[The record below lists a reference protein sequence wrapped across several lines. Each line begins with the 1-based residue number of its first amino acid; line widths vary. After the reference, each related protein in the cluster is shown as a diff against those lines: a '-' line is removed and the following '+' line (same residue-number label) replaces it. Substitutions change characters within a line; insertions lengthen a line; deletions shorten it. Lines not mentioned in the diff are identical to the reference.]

1 LTRKGEKVDKILS
14 VWKINDVLCLS
25 YRVDRISIVF
35 MTAVI
40 ILWITA
46 GIYSLFYMKDKENL
60 KRYYSFY
67 VILFFV
73 LIAMSTAA
81 NLFTFYMNY
90 ELMTLLSAPLVM
102 HEQTKE
108 ARVAGFKYILYSLF
122 GAYFVL
128 FGFFV
133 LNKYCSSLYFTY
145 GGTLNQAIVLGNEGL
160 VRLAVFFMILGFGV
174 KAGMWPFHAWLTTA
188 HPIAVSPASAVLS
201 GVIVKAG
208 VVGIIRSVFYLAGP
222 DFIRDTWVQTLWMI
236 LTLMTVL
243 MGSTLAF
250 FEPVLKKRLAY
261 STISQVSYIL
271 FGLSLL
277 ETTAYEGSLLQFE
290 AHAFAKCALF
300 LMAGV
305 MIILS
310 GSVKVEDMKGIGKK
324 YPVLLW
330 CFTIASLSM
339 IGIPPTGGF
348 LAKWYLMEGALNSN
362 IGVVCWLGPVVLLV
376 SALLTAGYL
385 LPVSMRG
392 FLPGEDYC
400 DDGKEKVKL
409 PLVCMVPI
417 IVLTILCVLAGVL
430 PNIFTGGGM

>member
-1 LTRKGEKVDKILS
+1 MKNMITL
-14 VWKINDVLCLS
+14 WKINDVLNIAFKI
-25 YRVDRISIVF
+25 DRISIVF
-35 MTAVI
+35 LVAI
-40 ILWITA
+40 AILWICA
-46 GIYSLFYMKDKENL
+46 GIYSVFYMKHKENL
-60 KRYYSFY
+60 KRYYFFY
-67 VILFFV
+67 IILFFV
-73 LIAMSTAA
+73 MVAMACAA
-81 NLFTFYMNY
+81 NLFTYYMNY

-108 ARVAGFKYILYSLF
+108 ARDSGFKYLIYSLF

-133 LNKYCSSLYFTY
+133 LNKYCESLTFTY
-145 GGTLNQAIVLGNEGL
+145 GGRLNMNLVNGHEGIVLF
-160 VRLAVFFMILGFGV
+160 AAFCMILGFGV
-174 KAGMWPFHAWLTTA
+174 KAGVWPFHAWLTSA

-208 VVGIIRSVFYLAGP
+208 VTGIIRSIFYLFGA
-222 DFIRDTWVQTLWMI
+222 DFVRGTWVQTTWMV
-236 LTLMTVL
+236 LSLMTVL

-277 ETTAYEGSLLQFE
+277 NDTAYEGAILQFE

-305 MIILS
+305 MIIIS
-310 GSVKVEDMKGIGKK
+310 GSVRVEDMKGIGKK
-324 YPVLLW
+324 CPVLLW
-330 CFTIASLSM
+330 CFTFASLSM
-339 IGIPPTGGF
+339 VGIPPTGGF
-348 LAKWYLMEGALNSN
+348 LAKWYLIEGSLNEN
-362 IGVVCWLGPVVLLV
+362 IAVVSLLGPVILLV

-385 LPVSMRG
+385 FPIVMKG
-392 FLPGEDYC
+392 FFPGEDYS

-409 PLVCMVPI
+409 PGTCMVPI
-417 IVLTILCVLAGVL
+417 VILTVFCVLAGICPSL
-430 PNIFTGGGM
+430 FMGGGM

>member
-1 LTRKGEKVDKILS
+1 MDHLFTI
-14 VWKINDVLCLS
+14 WKINDVLSLS

-40 ILWITA
+40 VLWITA
-46 GIYSLFYMKDKENL
+46 GIYSLFYMKEKENI

-67 VILFFV
+67 IILFFV
-73 LIAMSTAA
+73 LIAMSMAA

-90 ELMTLLSAPLVM
+90 ELMTLMSAPLVI

-133 LNKYCSSLYFTY
+133 LNKYCASLFFSF
-145 GGTLNQAIVLGNEGL
+145 GGTLNMNAVAGNEGL
-160 VRLAVFFMILGFGV
+160 VRLAVFFMIIGFGV
-174 KAGMWPFHAWLTTA
+174 KAGMWPFHAWLTMA

-208 VVGIIRSVFYLAGP
+208 VIGVIRSVYYLAGA
-222 DFIRDTWVQTLWMI
+222 DFIRGTWVQTTWMI
-236 LTLMTVL
+236 LTLLTVL
-243 MGSTLAF
+243 MGSTLAY

-277 ETTAYEGSLLQFE
+277 ENTAYEGAILQFE

-300 LMAGV
+300 LIAGV

-310 GSVKVEDMKGIGKK
+310 GSVKVTDMLGIGKK

-339 IGIPPTGGF
+339 VGIPPTGGF

-362 IGVVCWLGPVVLLV
+362 ISVFSWLGPVILLI

-385 LPVSMRG
+385 LPISMRG
-392 FLPGEDYC
+392 FLPGEDYE
-400 DDGKEKVKL
+400 DRFGEKVKL
-409 PLVCMVPI
+409 PKVCIVPI
-417 IVLTILCVLAGVL
+417 VVLTILCVLVGVIPEL
-430 PNIFTGGGM
+430 FMGGGM